1 MAVQINTGC
10 LNKSLEDLSLSKLK
24 SKESKDRLLKAKKQ
38 TRDIL
43 HRMFRHN
50 DFTDTGLPFNKE
62 SSVEMY
68 TILSL
73 LVKANFSNIAVR
85 NNQYKFID
93 KEGINVLPV
102 ENSALTIFRNFYE
115 SELRIRVD
123 DNVIFEGDS
132 KFIQMIISLN
142 ALVDDLLKSLC
153 SKKYLNEREMAAKAY
168 IRNLIKKILL
178 TGCSIN
184 GYKWSRK
191 IVTGFTKVDFRK
203 ISSVTN

>member
-1 MAVQINTGC
+1 
-10 LNKSLEDLSLSKLK
+10 
-24 SKESKDRLLKAKKQ
+24 
-38 TRDIL
+38 
-43 HRMFRHN
+43 MFQQN
-50 DFTDTGLPFNKE
+50 DFTDTGLPSNKE

-102 ENSALTIFRNFYE
+102 ENSALTIFRNLYE
-115 SELRIRVD
+115 SELRRIIKECQVISPMQALLFGYKQIKYIGSNRIRVD
-123 DNVIFEGDS
+123 DNVIFEGDP

-178 TGCSIN
+178 TECSIN

-203 ISSVTN
+203 IGGVTNWL